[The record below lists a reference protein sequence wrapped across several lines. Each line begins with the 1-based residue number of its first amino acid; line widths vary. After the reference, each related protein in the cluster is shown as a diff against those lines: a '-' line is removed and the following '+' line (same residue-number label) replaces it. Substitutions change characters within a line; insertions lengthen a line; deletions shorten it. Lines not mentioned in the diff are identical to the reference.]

1 MTGDVTINPTAS
13 CIVMTTEVPS
23 HITLTYLDPTE
34 YVIPRFRSHARSRM
48 GHFWRNTLHAR
59 QRYSP
64 QKQVLTIERG
74 VVWEET
80 IILLP
85 DKVHYVFL
93 SATIPNALQF
103 AQWITKIHA
112 QPCHVVYTDFR
123 PTPLQHYL
131 FPAGGSGIFLVVDDS
146 GKFREENFQKAMAV
160 LEDRK
165 GDNPNA
171 VFGTKGKKGKTW
183 KGGANGQ
190 DDSTSAPNLW
200 TNNSPNGYLQ
210 NHQNDHVEELQPCH
224 CIQFQQ
230 KRMWTS
236 RSKNE

>member
-1 MTGDVTINPTAS
+1 MR
-13 CIVMTTEVPS
+13 EVAW
-23 HITLTYLDPTE
+23 
-34 YVIPRFRSHARSRM
+34 VIFDEIHYMRD
-48 GHFWRNTLHAR
+48 
-59 QRYSP
+59 
-64 QKQVLTIERG
+64 KERG

-103 AQWITKIHA
+103 AQWIAKIHT

-131 FPAGGSGIFLVVDDS
+131 FPAGGNGIFLVVDDS

-165 GDNPNA
+165 GDSSNA
-171 VFGTKGKKGKTW
+171 VFGAKGRKGKTW
-183 KGGANGQ
+183 KGGASQG
-190 DDSTSAPNLW
+190 DDSTSPN
-200 TNNSPNGYLQ
+200 TLQ
-210 NHQNDHVEELQPCH
+210 INDSAH
-224 CIQFQQ
+224 
-230 KRMWTS
+230 
-236 RSKNE
+236 